1 MFIMILWKNDAYS
14 SKSEFVR
21 RNQEHQMGHASNVAC
36 GGRPSDVAQRQAAST
51 KACMHQT
58 WHVRIWQITTATG
71 MQH

>member
-21 RNQEHQMGHASNVAC
+21 RNQEHQMGHASDLAYTHLANNI
-36 GGRPSDVAQRQAAST
+36 AQRHAVST
-51 KACMHQT
+51 KVCMHQT